1 MTCLVFLPDVP
12 GSAVPRGDVV
22 DPALTVGVQ
31 SHELL
36 EPEDEHVGPEPAV
49 QDGGVLR
56 AGDLADKVSR
66 GQARFSHGNTC
77 RAESQHYISL
87 PTKKIGNGNG

>member
-1 MTCLVFLPDVP
+1 MFLPEVP
-12 GSAVPRGDVV
+12 GPGISRGNVV

-36 EPEDEHVGPEPAV
+36 EPEDEHVGPEPPV

-56 AGDLADKVSR
+56 PGDLADIVNR
-66 GQARFSHGNTC
+66 GQGSLSHGNTC
-77 RAESQHYISL
+77 LAQSQHDILSHF
-87 PTKKIGNGNG
+87 